1 MPRECV
7 ADNQITCLGPFVRY
21 IDQMRIDGS
30 FPTHV
35 ARAYGLAP
43 ATKAQPTH
51 KLSLSSQVNAAS
63 QARNAQPSANV
74 NQLIAAT
81 VSQPIDFNNTATPG
95 IVPVNEALP
104 LYTRAA
110 DRIEAATGVQVGRQL
125 DVTG

>member
-1 MPRECV
+1 
-7 ADNQITCLGPFVRY
+7 
-21 IDQMRIDGS
+21 MRIDGS

-35 ARAYGLAP
+35 ARAYGLSP
-43 ATKAQPTH
+43 ATKAQPSH
-51 KLSLSSQVNAAS
+51 KLSLSSQVGAAS
-63 QARNAQPSANV
+63 PTPGAQPSANIST
-74 NQLIAAT
+74 LIAAK

-110 DRIEAATGVQVGRQL
+110 DRIEAATGVKLGHEL